1 MLPRSPLRRLLL
13 VGILIA
19 SLGVFFDVIGP
30 RLAPWLTLAPL
41 NVGGDRLPGDIRL
54 SGSPTF
60 QTLSIDGQ
68 AVLERAGSHFGRPRI
83 SPDGA
88 LMAITVVPT
97 GTETI
102 GLAEI
107 YVIERATGRVRERI
121 PGHNPRWQTGR
132 SNRLRFDQLE
142 ASGIRSAL
150 YDAANGSIIRE
161 DNLQPDDNPAELQP
175 AELETAALT
184 YPATIR
190 VAHHPENNCRN
201 VPDWQVDVIPF
212 EEYVARSVPAEVPI
226 SWSPEAL
233 AAQAVATRTYAWY
246 QIRRNR
252 RYYDVTDWANFQM
265 MCNNRFASTDAA
277 VARTVGQYLAH
288 AGDSNS
294 APIIAMYSA
303 KNSHPTLTNPAV
315 SYLQAVPDETGLGEV
330 RWGHG
335 YGLSQWG
342 AARRGKAG
350 QTYRQILGHYYTDV
364 TLQNASQP
372 AQAIGGL
379 TGLSLTGYFPAG
391 GLRWGALVPAESLSG
406 TVDLD
411 PGPDS
416 LPISGVWLRSS
427 EITSGSTITASLT
440 LSDQLQERKALEIDW
455 DAPSAP
461 TFEAPSVVEV
471 QRATLT
477 LATPERGARIGL
489 SNNWVWQGENLYST
503 TGEAVDDAAADGN
516 RAREARAADHELGW
530 WYGPYATDIPHK
542 ATYRA
547 LFRLRRGEPDDD
559 NNDNVLPD
567 QPIAHLDVTDKGGT
581 LRLGL
586 RDIWPSDFTSAGEYV
601 EIPVDFHLFNPV
613 EGIEFRVKWFGEVDL
628 ALDRV
633 QLWQLQNISSRTK
646 IDWALPHSGISKVS
660 AIAFDAAGNASP
672 VITKQIEYGSEQPP
686 VFGDL
691 EHVEGWWTRLP
702 VLISVPVQDFNS
714 GLDANSGR
722 LLLGGEEKTAVFS
735 LPNAPLDAQKLSASL
750 TGLADGTYT
759 VRFRAKDRSGLQ
771 GESESGQLR
780 VDRTPPGVEAQAVQ
794 VTSDSS
800 NGEDPTPTPAATPAA
815 VARGLF
821 SGPVQVTIEAE
832 DATSGVWGTAYVLN
846 DGPVVLYGGP
856 FTISEDGI
864 HNVRYWAKDNAG
876 NYSSSHRLRVWIRSG
891 SSSDDDSSNDSS
903 SGDNASSG
911 SSSDGSSSGGT
922 ASSGTASSDRT
933 LSGNAPVDGAP
944 GSNAPVDGYLYR
956 AYVPGLKQDE

>member
-1 MLPRSPLRRLLL
+1 MLSGSPLRRLLVAGL
-13 VGILIA
+13 LIA
-19 SLGVFFDVIGP
+19 LFGVFFDVIVP
-30 RLAPWLTLAPL
+30 RLAPWLTIAPQ
-41 NVGGDRLPGDIRL
+41 NVDDGRLPGDIRL

-60 QTLSIDGQ
+60 RTLSIDGRV
-68 AVLERAGSHFGRPRI
+68 VLERAGSHFGRPRI
-83 SPDGA
+83 SPDGT

-107 YVIERATGRVRERI
+107 YVIERATGRVLERI

-142 ASGIRSAL
+142 ANGIRSAL
-150 YDAANGSIIRE
+150 YDAVNRSIIRE
-161 DNLQPDDNPAELQP
+161 DSLQPDDNPAELES

-233 AAQAVATRTYAWY
+233 AAQAIATRTYAWY

-277 VARTVGQYLAH
+277 VSRTAGQYLAY
-288 AGDSNS
+288 AGDSKS

-303 KNSHPTLTNPAV
+303 KNSHPTLTNSAV
-315 SYLQAVPDETGLGEV
+315 PYLRAVPDETSLGEV

-342 AARRGKAG
+342 AVRRARAG

-372 AQAIGGL
+372 TQAIGGL
-379 TGLSLTGYFPAG
+379 IGLSLKGYFPIG
-391 GLRWGALVPAESLSG
+391 GLRWGALAPAAPLSG

-416 LPISGVWLRSS
+416 LPIRGVWLRNAD
-427 EITSGSTITASLT
+427 ITSGSTITASLT
-440 LSDQLQERKALEIDW
+440 LSNALQEQKALQVDW
-455 DAPSAP
+455 DPPSAP
-461 TFEAPSVVEV
+461 TFEAPSTVEV
-471 QRATLT
+471 KRATLT
-477 LATPERGARIGL
+477 LATPERNARIGL
-489 SNNWVWQGENLYST
+489 SNNWIWQGEGLYST

-516 RAREARAADHELGW
+516 RAMEARADDHELGW
-530 WYGPYATDIPHK
+530 WYGPYATDIPHD
-542 ATYRA
+542 ATYRV
-547 LFRLRRGEPDDD
+547 LFRMRRGEPNADGDD
-559 NNDNVLPD
+559 NALPD

-581 LRLGL
+581 VRLGL
-586 RDIWPSDFTSAGEYV
+586 RDIWASDFTDANEYV

-613 EGIEFRVKWFGEVDL
+613 EGIEFRVKWFGDVDL

-633 QLWQLQNISSRTK
+633 QLWQLQNISTKTK
-646 IDWALPHSGISKVS
+646 IDWALPNSGTSTVS
-660 AIAFDAAGNASP
+660 AIAFDSARNASP
-672 VITKQIEYGSEQPP
+672 VVTRQIRFGSEQPP

-691 EHVEGWWTRLP
+691 EHLQNWWTRLP
-702 VLISVPVQDFNS
+702 VLISVPVQDSNS
-714 GLDANSGR
+714 GLDASSGR
-722 LLLGGEEKTAVFS
+722 LLLDDQEKSAHFS
-735 LPNAPLDAQKLSASL
+735 LPNEPLAAQKLSATL
-750 TGLADGTYT
+750 TELDDGAYT

-771 GESESGQLR
+771 GESESGLLR
-780 VDRTPPGVEAQAVQ
+780 IDRTPPTVQAQAVQ
-794 VTSDSS
+794 APADTANDENGSADDSAGQS
-800 NGEDPTPTPAATPAA
+800 LTPASTANP
-815 VARGLF
+815 RGLF

-832 DATSGVWGTAYVLN
+832 DATSGVWGIAYVLN
-846 DGPVVLYGGP
+846 DGSVELYSEP
-856 FTISEDGI
+856 FTIAEDGVYNI
-864 HNVRYWAKDNAG
+864 RYWAKDNAG
-876 NYSSSHRLRVWIRSG
+876 NYSSSHRLRVWVRSGGSSDDG
-891 SSSDDDSSNDSS
+891 SSSD
-903 SGDNASSG
+903 
-911 SSSDGSSSGGT
+911 SSSDSS
-922 ASSGTASSDRT
+922 ASSDGP
-933 LSGNAPVDGAP
+933 LSGSAP
-944 GSNAPVDGYLYR
+944 SSSAPVDGYLYT
-956 AYVPGLKQDE
+956 VFIPGLNNDE

>member
-1 MLPRSPLRRLLL
+1 MLSRSPLRRLLV

-19 SLGVFFDVIGP
+19 SLGVLVDVIGP
-30 RLAPWLTLAPL
+30 RLAPWLTLAPQ
-41 NVGGDRLPGDIRL
+41 NVDGGSLPGDIKL
-54 SGSPTF
+54 SGSPIL
-60 QTLSIDGQ
+60 QTLSIEGEV
-68 AVLERAGSHFGRPRI
+68 VLERAGSHFGRPRI
-83 SPDGA
+83 SPDGT

-142 ASGIRSAL
+142 ANGIRSAL
-150 YDAANGSIIRE
+150 YDTSDRSIIRE
-161 DNLQPDDNPAELQP
+161 DNLQPDDNPEGVDAESV
-175 AELETAALT
+175 EAASLT

-190 VAHHPENNCRN
+190 VAHHPENGCRN

-226 SWSPEAL
+226 SWPQEAL
-233 AAQAVATRTYAWY
+233 AAQAIATRTYAWY

-265 MCNNRFASTDAA
+265 MCNNRFAASDTAVSSTA
-277 VARTVGQYLAH
+277 GQYLAYS
-288 AGDSNS
+288 GDSTR

-315 SYLQAVPDETGLGEV
+315 PYLQAVPDETGLGEV

-342 AARRGKAG
+342 GVRRAKAG

-372 AQAIGGL
+372 TQAIGGL
-379 TGLSLTGYFPAG
+379 IGLSLKGYFPAG
-391 GLRWGALVPAESLSG
+391 GLRWDALVPAEPLSG

-416 LPISGVWLRSS
+416 LPIRGVWLRSAD
-427 EITSGSTITASLT
+427 ITSGSTITASLT
-440 LSDQLQERKALEIDW
+440 LSNALQEQKALQVDW
-455 DAPSAP
+455 DPPSAP
-461 TFEAPSVVEV
+461 TFEAPSAVEV

-477 LATPERGARIGL
+477 LAVPETDALIGL
-489 SNNWVWQGENLYST
+489 SNNWVWQGEDLYST
-503 TGEAVDDAAADGN
+503 TGEAVDDAEADGN
-516 RAREARAADHELGW
+516 RAVEARADDHELGW
-530 WYGPYATDIPHK
+530 WYGPYATDIPHN
-542 ATYRA
+542 ATYRV

-559 NNDNVLPD
+559 DDDNVLPD
-567 QPIAHLDVTDKGGT
+567 EPIAHLDVTDKGGT

-586 RDIWPSDFTSAGEYV
+586 RDIWASDFTDANEYV

-613 EGIEFRVKWFGEVDL
+613 EGIEFRVKWFGDVDL

-633 QLWQLQNISSRTK
+633 QLWQWQDISSRTT
-646 IDWALPHSGISKVS
+646 IDWPLPNSGVSTVS
-660 AIAFDAAGNASP
+660 AIAFDSAKNASP
-672 VITKQIEYGSEQPP
+672 VVTKQIEFGSEQPP

-691 EHVEGWWTRLP
+691 EHVQGWWTRLP

-714 GLDANSGR
+714 GLDSTSGQ
-722 LLLGGEEKTAVFS
+722 LLLDDEEKSAVFS
-735 LPNAPLDAQKLSASL
+735 QPNDPQAAQKLSASL
-750 TGLADGTYT
+750 TDLADGTYT

-771 GESESGQLR
+771 GESSSGQLR
-780 VDRTPPGVEAQAVQ
+780 VDRTAPTVEAQAVQ
-794 VTSDSS
+794 LTSDTTNEGGGGSTGQQDSS
-800 NGEDPTPTPAATPAA
+800 ATPS
-815 VARGLF
+815 VSARGLF
-821 SGPVQVTIEAE
+821 SGTVQVTLEAA
-832 DATSGVWGTAYVLN
+832 DATSGVWGIAYVLN
-846 DGPVVLYGGP
+846 DGPVEIYGEP

-876 NYSSSHRLRVWIRSG
+876 NYSSSQRLRVWVRSG
-891 SSSDDDSSNDSS
+891 NSTGDDSTSNDSTS
-903 SGDNASSG
+903 ES
-911 SSSDGSSSGGT
+911 
-922 ASSGTASSDRT
+922 T
-933 LSGNAPVDGAP
+933 LSGSAPSGSTPSSSARNDGAAVV
-944 GSNAPVDGYLYR
+944 SYLYH
-956 AYVPGLKQDE
+956 VFIPGLKQDE

>member
-1 MLPRSPLRRLLL
+1 MLSRSPLRRLLV

-19 SLGVFFDVIGP
+19 SLGVFVDVIGP
-30 RLAPWLTLAPL
+30 RLAPWLTLAPQ
-41 NVGGDRLPGDIRL
+41 NVDGGSLPGDIKL
-54 SGSPTF
+54 SGSPTL
-60 QTLSIDGQ
+60 QTLSIEGEV
-68 AVLERAGSHFGRPRI
+68 VLERAGSHFGRPRI
-83 SPDGA
+83 SPDGT

-142 ASGIRSAL
+142 ANGIRSAL
-150 YDAANGSIIRE
+150 YDTTDRSIIRE
-161 DNLQPDDNPAELQP
+161 DNLQPDDNPEGVDAESV
-175 AELETAALT
+175 EAASLT

-190 VAHHPENNCRN
+190 VAHHPENGCRN

-226 SWSPEAL
+226 SWPQEAL
-233 AAQAVATRTYAWY
+233 AAQAIATRTYAWY

-265 MCNNRFASTDAA
+265 MCNNRFAATDTAVSSTA
-277 VARTVGQYLAH
+277 GQYLAY
-288 AGDSNS
+288 AGDSTGE
-294 APIIAMYSA
+294 PIIAMYSA

-315 SYLQAVPDETGLGEV
+315 PYLQAVPDETGLGEV

-342 AARRGKAG
+342 AVRRAKAG

-372 AQAIGGL
+372 TQAIGGL
-379 TGLSLTGYFPAG
+379 IGLSLKGYFPAG
-391 GLRWGALVPAESLSG
+391 GLRWDALVPAEPLSG

-416 LPISGVWLRSS
+416 LPVRGVWLRSAD
-427 EITSGSTITASLT
+427 ITSGSTITASLT
-440 LSDQLQERKALEIDW
+440 LSNALQEQKALQVDW
-455 DAPSAP
+455 DPPSAP
-461 TFEAPSVVEV
+461 TFEAPSAVEV

-477 LATPERGARIGL
+477 LAVPETGALIAL
-489 SNNWVWQGENLYST
+489 SNNWVWQGEDLYST

-516 RAREARAADHELGW
+516 RAMEARADDHELGW
-530 WYGPYATDIPHK
+530 WYGPYATDIPHN
-542 ATYRA
+542 ATYRV

-559 NNDNVLPD
+559 DDDSVLPD

-586 RDIWPSDFTSAGEYV
+586 RDIWASDFTDANEYV

-613 EGIEFRVKWFGEVDL
+613 EGIEFRVKWFGDVDL

-633 QLWQLQNISSRTK
+633 QLWQWQNISSRTT
-646 IDWALPHSGISKVS
+646 IDWPLPNSGVSTVS
-660 AIAFDAAGNASP
+660 AIAFDSAKNASP
-672 VITKQIEYGSEQPP
+672 VVTKQIEFGSEQPP

-691 EHVEGWWTRLP
+691 EHLQGWWTRLP

-714 GLDANSGR
+714 GLDSTSGQF
-722 LLLGGEEKTAVFS
+722 LLDDEEKSAVFS
-735 LPNAPLDAQKLSASL
+735 QPNDPLAAQKLSASL
-750 TGLADGTYT
+750 TELADGTYT

-771 GESESGQLR
+771 GESNSGQLR
-780 VDRTPPGVEAQAVQ
+780 IDRTAPTVGAQAVQ
-794 VTSDSS
+794 VTSDTTNEGGGSS
-800 NGEDPTPTPAATPAA
+800 TGQQDSSATPS
-815 VARGLF
+815 VSARGLF
-821 SGPVQVTIEAE
+821 SGTVQVTLTAA
-832 DATSGVWGTAYVLN
+832 DATSGVWGIAYVLN
-846 DGPVVLYGGP
+846 DGPVEVYSAP

-876 NYSSSHRLRVWIRSG
+876 NYSSSQRLRVWVRSG
-891 SSSDDDSSNDSS
+891 SSTSDDSTSDDSTSDDST
-903 SGDNASSG
+903 
-911 SSSDGSSSGGT
+911 SDDSTGG
-922 ASSGTASSDRT
+922 GT
-933 LSGNAPVDGAP
+933 LSGSAPSSSARNDGTTVV
-944 GSNAPVDGYLYR
+944 SYLYH
-956 AYVPGLKQDE
+956 AFIPGLKQDE

>member
-1 MLPRSPLRRLLL
+1 MLSRSPLRRLLV

-19 SLGVFFDVIGP
+19 SLGVFVDVIGP
-30 RLAPWLTLAPL
+30 RLAPWLRLAPQ
-41 NVGGDRLPGDIRL
+41 NVDGGSLPGDIKL
-54 SGSPTF
+54 SGSPTL
-60 QTLSIDGQ
+60 QTLSIEGEV
-68 AVLERAGSHFGRPRI
+68 VLERAGSHFGRPRI
-83 SPDGA
+83 SPDGT

-142 ASGIRSAL
+142 ANGIRSAL
-150 YDAANGSIIRE
+150 YDTTDRSIIRE
-161 DNLQPDDNPAELQP
+161 DNLQPDDNPEGVDAESV
-175 AELETAALT
+175 EAASLT

-190 VAHHPENNCRN
+190 VAHHPENGCRN

-233 AAQAVATRTYAWY
+233 AAQAIATRTYAWY

-265 MCNNRFASTDAA
+265 MCNNRFAATDTAVSTTA
-277 VARTVGQYLAH
+277 GQYLAYS
-288 AGDSNS
+288 GDSTGE
-294 APIIAMYSA
+294 PIIAMYSA
-303 KNSHPTLTNPAV
+303 KNSHPTLTNTAV

-372 AQAIGGL
+372 TQAIGGL
-379 TGLSLTGYFPAG
+379 IGLSLKGYFPAG
-391 GLRWGALVPAESLSG
+391 GLRWDALVPAEPLSG

-416 LPISGVWLRSS
+416 LPIRGVWLRSAD
-427 EITSGSTITASLT
+427 ITSGSTITASLT
-440 LSDQLQERKALEIDW
+440 LSNALQEQKALQVDW
-455 DAPSAP
+455 DPPSAP
-461 TFEAPSVVEV
+461 TFEAPSAVEV

-477 LATPERGARIGL
+477 LAVPETDAIVGL
-489 SNNWVWQGENLYST
+489 SNNWVWQGEDLYST
-503 TGEAVDDAAADGN
+503 TGEAVDDAAADGS
-516 RAREARAADHELGW
+516 RAMEARADDHELGW
-530 WYGPYATDIPHK
+530 WYGPYATDIPHN
-542 ATYRA
+542 ATYSV

-559 NNDNVLPD
+559 DDDNVLPD

-586 RDIWPSDFTSAGEYV
+586 RDIWASDFTDANEYV

-613 EGIEFRVKWFGEVDL
+613 EGIEFRVKWFGDVDL

-633 QLWQLQNISSRTK
+633 QLWQWQNISSRTT
-646 IDWALPHSGISKVS
+646 IDWPLPNSGVSTVS
-660 AIAFDAAGNASP
+660 AIAFDSAKNASP
-672 VITKQIEYGSEQPP
+672 IVTKQIEFGSEQPP

-691 EHVEGWWTRLP
+691 EHVQSWWTRLP

-714 GLDANSGR
+714 GLDSTSGQ
-722 LLLGGEEKTAVFS
+722 LLLDDEEKSAVFS
-735 LPNAPLDAQKLSASL
+735 QPNDPLAAQKLSASL
-750 TGLADGTYT
+750 TELADGTYT

-771 GESESGQLR
+771 GESSSGQLR
-780 VDRTPPGVEAQAVQ
+780 IDRTAPTVEAQAVQ
-794 VTSDSS
+794 VTSDTTNEGGGVSS
-800 NGEDPTPTPAATPAA
+800 TGQQDSSATPS
-815 VARGLF
+815 VSARGLF
-821 SGPVQVTIEAE
+821 SGTVQVTLTAA
-832 DATSGVWGTAYVLN
+832 DATSGVWGIAYVLN
-846 DGPVVLYGGP
+846 DGPVEVYSEP

-876 NYSSSHRLRVWIRSG
+876 NYSSSQRLRVWVRSG
-891 SSSDDDSSNDSS
+891 TSTGDDSTSDDSTSDS
-903 SGDNASSG
+903 
-911 SSSDGSSSGGT
+911 
-922 ASSGTASSDRT
+922 T
-933 LSGNAPVDGAP
+933 LSGSTPSSSTPSSSARDDG
-944 GSNAPVDGYLYR
+944 GRNDGTTVVSYLYH
-956 AYVPGLKQDE
+956 VFIPGLKQDE